1 MPLSIW
7 IVNLAILGI
16 VLEADLGHR
25 KVSWVRVL
33 RPFAAALV
41 IIPLFVQSPQTSGN
55 GLLFEVIAAGAG
67 LLLGAVAGFG
77 LVKVSASGRDGR
89 LVSSTGVAYA
99 AFWVAVIGA
108 RLVFSYGAYNW
119 YGSALGRWMFTNGIT
134 TNGLTDGLIFL
145 ALAMALSRTARLV
158 MPLLSSRTAGAR
170 GSRQAQEA

>member
-1 MPLSIW
+1 MPLDIW

-25 KVSWVRVL
+25 KVGWVRVL
-33 RPFAAALV
+33 RPIGAALV
-41 IIPLFVQSPQTSGN
+41 IIPLFVQSPQTTGN
-55 GLLFEVIAAGAG
+55 GLLFELVAAAAG

-77 LVKVSASGRDGR
+77 LTRVSATGRDGR
-89 LVSSTGVAYA
+89 LVSTTGAAYA

-119 YGSALGRWMFTNGIT
+119 YGSALGRWMFTTGIT

-145 ALAMALSRTARLV
+145 ALAMALGRTARLAV
-158 MPLLSSRTAGAR
+158 PLLRGRTPGAR
-170 GSRQAQEA
+170 ETRQAQEA